1 MNDIFIDIIAGA
13 RPNFIKIAPIID
25 AIKIKQKL
33 ISNLKFRLIHTG
45 QHYDKKM
52 SDVFFSQLGIPKPD
66 INLNVGSGTQS
77 EQTAKIMTRYEK
89 ILEEIRKSEALIAIR
104 NEISESGNQE
114 IDEIVREVELLEKDN
129 EKASDSINIFA
140 DYEEVSE

>member
-1 MNDIFIDIIAGA
+1 M
-13 RPNFIKIAPIID
+13 
-25 AIKIKQKL
+25 
-33 ISNLKFRLIHTG
+33 
-45 QHYDKKM
+45 
-52 SDVFFSQLGIPKPD
+52 
-66 INLNVGSGTQS
+66 
-77 EQTAKIMTRYEK
+77 
-89 ILEEIRKSEALIAIR
+89 IAIR